1 MQNSWAK
8 KICRKYW
15 NCMCCYMVKQNKKK
29 CFTLWIIF
37 ITDWL
42 KERNKKKNN
51 YLRSS
56 KGPFDHQKSLWSTAH
71 LWKSSLISGRRN
83 TKDRQAGSLDC
94 FCSHVC
100 CVCLCVDVSSCM
112 CVCVWGLLKSTLFSP
127 WCFLVLSQSQSSVTG
142 DKARLLRRQEEM
154 ELGSLERATH
164 NCIYI
169 ILEGSSALN
178 SCALI
183 SEVSCLHREGC
194 GLFGELSL

>member
-1 MQNSWAK
+1 MYVLLYGKTKTKQKNSLHYESSSLLTDLK
-8 KICRKYW
+8 RGIE
-15 NCMCCYMVKQNKKK
+15 KKK
-29 CFTLWIIF
+29 QLFEI
-37 ITDWL
+37 L
-42 KERNKKKNN
+42 KEPVW
-51 YLRSS
+51 S
-56 KGPFDHQKSLWSTAH
+56 PKSLWSTAH

-100 CVCLCVDVSSCM
+100 SVCLCADVSSCM
-112 CVCVWGLLKSTLFSP
+112 CVWGLLKSTLFSP

-183 SEVSCLHREGC
+183 SEESCLHREGR